1 MDVPQLLL
9 TEWKCITRMK
19 PLGLKEQVATVIHG
33 NELQRNAI
41 FLILDHAT
49 DIYLHAWKHQPGI
62 EQSAMAYMEKVIFLL
77 NELLDKTVMN
87 CNSVA
92 SK

>member
-19 PLGLKEQVATVIHG
+19 PLGSNEPVATVIHG

-41 FLILDHAT
+41 FVIWNHAT

-62 EQSAMAYMEKVIFLL
+62 EQSAMAYTEKVIFCL
-77 NELLDKTVMN
+77 MN
-87 CNSVA
+87 N
-92 SK
+92 